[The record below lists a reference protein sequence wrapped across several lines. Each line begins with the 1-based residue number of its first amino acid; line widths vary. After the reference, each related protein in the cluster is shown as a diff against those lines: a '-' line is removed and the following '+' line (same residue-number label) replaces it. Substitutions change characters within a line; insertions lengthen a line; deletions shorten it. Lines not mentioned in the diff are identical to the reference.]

1 MSTAVF
7 CIALEKALRK
17 LKLRGYILV
26 VYCDDLV
33 IAHRPEISAILVTQ
47 HVQEEF
53 RQIGLTIN
61 TDKKL
66 TTEDQGTIKFLD

>member
-26 VYCDDLV
+26 IYCDDLV
-33 IAHRPEISAILVTQ
+33 IAHNPDISAALVT
-47 HVQEEF
+47 
-53 RQIGLTIN
+53 
-61 TDKKL
+61 
-66 TTEDQGTIKFLD
+66 

>member
-33 IAHRPEISAILVTQ
+33 IAHNPDISAALVT
-47 HVQEEF
+47 
-53 RQIGLTIN
+53 
-61 TDKKL
+61 
-66 TTEDQGTIKFLD
+66 